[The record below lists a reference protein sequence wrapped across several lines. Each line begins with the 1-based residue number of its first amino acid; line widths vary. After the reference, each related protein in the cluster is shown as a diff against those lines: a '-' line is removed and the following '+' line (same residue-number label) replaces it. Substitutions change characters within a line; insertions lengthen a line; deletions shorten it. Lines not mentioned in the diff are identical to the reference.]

1 MLQFGKEQYRHNHHH
16 VKPGGLCG
24 YNRSNTISDE
34 CDNNGSNPEY
44 MELRL
49 FNVIVQS
56 QQQSQYSATAHKQA
70 VIHRI
75 KNIKQIPQNTYK
87 SERAV
92 RTEQRCLPFTLQTDF
107 PL

>member
-16 VKPGGLCG
+16 VKPRGLCG

-34 CDNNGSNPEY
+34 CDNNGGNPEY

-75 KNIKQIPQNTYK
+75 KNIKQVPQNTYK

-92 RTEQRCLPFTLQTDF
+92 RTE
-107 PL
+107 